1 MAAAVAAP
9 PVPASEAGKLA
20 EALLIVL
27 RDVSATEDFS
37 CAPGP
42 LRDDC
47 VRLARKFSLLSH
59 LLEEIRDFTSRGQ
72 DGSSPASSSRAV
84 SPVSCL
90 VDLLLALDVAK
101 SFIMR
106 GRSAGLEL
114 AGKNIAVQFQ
124 YVTWQLEKVLVAL
137 PFDYFGISDEVQE
150 EVELVCAQ
158 LRRATEKCGTPN
170 LKLFSEIYHILS
182 RTHSKEFKRLS
193 SSMSGRFLIQ
203 SSSHGN
209 RDFHDLV
216 LLVSEVNGN
225 FKCDAQNPMDVTAT
239 GPSDPCKVL
248 KSDTIAVPEDFRCP
262 ISLELMRDP
271 VIVSTG
277 QTYERSSIQKWID
290 CGNGTCPKTQQ
301 KLQNLTL
308 TPNYALRSLIM
319 QWCEDHKVEQLCRT
333 MSGGLRKS
341 FGVFHEDGG
350 NRFTI
355 DALVHKL
362 SSRCNEERN
371 SAAAEIRSLAKRNA
385 ENRILIAK
393 AGAIPTLVDLLS
405 EGDLKIQEHAVTSI
419 LNLSIHDDNKVLIVL
434 AGAIDGMIQVLRS
447 GSMEA
452 RENAAA
458 TIFSLSLVDE
468 NKITIGSTPGAIEA
482 LVKLLDSGSSRGKK
496 DAATALF
503 NLCIYRGN
511 KTHAIR
517 AGVLIPLLKLL
528 KDSSRDCMVDEALT
542 ILSVLVSHQEGKAAI
557 VRANTIPILIDLL
570 RIGQPRSKENAA
582 AILLAICKK
591 DAKNL
596 AYIGRLGAII
606 PLTELANSGTDRAKR
621 KSSSLLEHLRKLHDL

>member
-203 SSSHGN
+203 SASH
-209 RDFHDLV
+209 
-216 LLVSEVNGN
+216 
-225 FKCDAQNPMDVTAT
+225 

-482 LVKLLDSGSSRGKK
+482 LVKLLSMAEFKGKER
-496 DAATALF
+496 
-503 NLCIYRGN
+503 CCHSI
-511 KTHAIR
+511 
-517 AGVLIPLLKLL
+517 VQ
-528 KDSSRDCMVDEALT
+528 
-542 ILSVLVSHQEGKAAI
+542 LVHLQRE
-557 VRANTIPILIDLL
+557 
-570 RIGQPRSKENAA
+570 QNA
-582 AILLAICKK
+582 C
-591 DAKNL
+591 
-596 AYIGRLGAII
+596 YSCRCS
-606 PLTELANSGTDRAKR
+606 NSFA
-621 KSSSLLEHLRKLHDL
+621 